1 MATTL
6 TKGELFAP
14 ETVADLFCKVAGKSS
29 LAKLAGTMP
38 IPFNGSEI
46 FTFSM
51 DDEVNIVA
59 ENTKKSAGAISV
71 EPIKVLP
78 IKIEYGARI
87 TDEFMY
93 ASEEK
98 QLDILKAFND
108 GYAKKVA
115 RALDIMAMHGVNPRS
130 KEASSLIGTNSFDTN
145 TEVTTVTYDSTKIED
160 NIETA
165 IAAINEA
172 YDTTGMAMSK
182 DFSSTLASLKVNG
195 VKQYPEL
202 AWGANPGNVNGLPVD
217 VNSTVSFN
225 SSKDKAIV
233 GDFANAFKWGYA
245 KEVPLEVI
253 QYGDPD
259 QSGKDLKA
267 YNQVYLRCET
277 YIGWGILDPSAF
289 SRIAEATTTS
299 DDKS

>member
-1 MATTL
+1 MADVL
-6 TKGELFAP
+6 KKGELFAP
-14 ETVADLFCKVAGKSS
+14 ETVTDLFNKVAGKSS

-59 ENTKKSAGAISV
+59 ENGVKPAGSIALA
-71 EPIKVLP
+71 PIKVVP
-78 IKIEYGARI
+78 IKVEYGARV

-93 ASEEK
+93 ATEEK
-98 QLDILKAFND
+98 QLDILKAFNE

-115 RALDIMAMHGVNPRS
+115 RAIDIMAMHGLNPRT
-130 KEASSLIGTNSFDTN
+130 KEKSALIGTNSFDTN
-145 TEVTTVTYDSTKIED
+145 ESITKITYDEALIED

-165 IAAINEA
+165 IAAVSEA
-172 YDTTGMAMSK
+172 YDVTGMAMSK
-182 DFSSTLASLKVNG
+182 TFSSSLAKLKVNG

-202 AWGANPGNVNGLPVD
+202 AWGANPGSVNGLAVD

-225 SSKDKAIV
+225 GNKDKAIV
-233 GDFANAFKWGYA
+233 GDFTNAFKWGYA
-245 KEVPLEVI
+245 KEIPLEI
-253 QYGDPD
+253 IPYGDPD

-267 YNQVYLRCET
+267 NGQIYLRCET
-277 YIGWGILDPSAF
+277 YIGWGILDPTAF
-289 SRIAEATTTS
+289 SRIEAAE
-299 DDKS
+299 

>member
-1 MATTL
+1 MGL

-14 ETVADLFCKVAGKSS
+14 ETVKDLFSKVAGKSS

-38 IPFNGSEI
+38 VSFNGNEI
-46 FTFSM
+46 FTFAM
-51 DDEVNIVA
+51 DDEANIVA
-59 ENTKKSAGAISV
+59 EGTQKTEGSVKV
-71 EPIKVLP
+71 EPVKVVP
-78 IKIEYGARI
+78 IKIEYGARV

-98 QLDILKAFND
+98 QLEILKAFNE

-130 KEASSLIGTNSFDTN
+130 GETSALINTNSFDTN
-145 TEVTTVTYDSTKIED
+145 DKVTSVTYSDVDIED
-160 NIETA
+160 NIENA

-172 YDTTGMAMSK
+172 YDVTGMAMAK
-182 DFSSTLASLKVNG
+182 TFSSTLATLTVNG

-202 AWGANPGNVNGLPVD
+202 AWGANPGVVKGLPVD
-217 VNSTVSFN
+217 VNSTVSFKE
-225 SSKDKAIV
+225 SKDQAII

-245 KEVPLEVI
+245 KEIPLEVI

-267 YNQVYLRCET
+267 HNQVYLRCET
-277 YIGWGILDPSAF
+277 YLGWAILDPTAF
-289 SRIAEATTTS
+289 ARIASE
-299 DDKS
+299 

>member
-1 MATTL
+1 MAEL

-14 ETVADLFCKVAGKSS
+14 ETVADLFSKVAGKSS

-38 IPFNGSEI
+38 IPFNGAEI

-59 ENTKKSAGAISV
+59 ENTVKSAGSISV
-71 EPIKVLP
+71 APIKVVP
-78 IKIEYGARI
+78 IKIEYGARV

-115 RALDIMAMHGVNPRS
+115 RALDIMAIHGVNPRS
-130 KEASSLIGTNSFDTN
+130 KEASALIGTNSFDTN
-145 TEVTTVTYDSTKIED
+145 TGVATVTYDVTQIEE
-160 NIETA
+160 NIEAA

-182 DFSSTLASLKVNG
+182 DFSSTLASLTVNG

-202 AWGANPGNVNGLPVD
+202 AWGANPGVVNGLPVD

-225 SSKDKAIV
+225 ASKDKAIV

-245 KEVPLEVI
+245 KEIPLEVI

-289 SRIAEATTTS
+289 ARIAAS
-299 DDKS
+299 V

>member
-1 MATTL
+1 MAEL

-14 ETVADLFCKVAGKSS
+14 ETVADLFSKVAGKSS

-38 IPFNGSEI
+38 IPFNGAEI

-59 ENTKKSAGAISV
+59 ENTVKSAGSV
-71 EPIKVLP
+71 SVAPIKVVP
-78 IKIEYGARI
+78 IKIEYGARV

-115 RALDIMAMHGVNPRS
+115 RALDIMAIHGVNPRS
-130 KEASSLIGTNSFDTN
+130 KEASALIGTNSFDTN
-145 TEVTTVTYDSTKIED
+145 TGVATVTYDVTQIEE
-160 NIETA
+160 NIDTA

-182 DFSSTLASLKVNG
+182 DFSSTLASLTVNG

-202 AWGANPGNVNGLPVD
+202 AWGANPGVVNGLPVD

-225 SSKDKAIV
+225 ASKDKAIV

-245 KEVPLEVI
+245 KEIPLEVI

-289 SRIAEATTTS
+289 ARIAAS
-299 DDKS
+299 GS

>member
-1 MATTL
+1 MADVL
-6 TKGELFAP
+6 KKGELFAP
-14 ETVADLFCKVAGKSS
+14 ETVTDLFNKVAGKSS

-59 ENTKKSAGAISV
+59 ENGVKPAGSIALA
-71 EPIKVLP
+71 PIKVVP
-78 IKIEYGARI
+78 IKVEYGARV

-93 ASEEK
+93 ATEEK
-98 QLDILKAFND
+98 QLDILKAFNE

-115 RALDIMAMHGVNPRS
+115 RAIDIMAMHGLNPRT
-130 KEASSLIGTNSFDTN
+130 KEKSALIGTNSFDTN
-145 TEVTTVTYDSTKIED
+145 ESITKITYDEALIED

-165 IAAINEA
+165 IAAVNEA
-172 YDTTGMAMSK
+172 YDVTGMAMSK
-182 DFSSTLASLKVNG
+182 TFSSSLAKLKVNG

-202 AWGANPGNVNGLPVD
+202 AWGANPGSVNGLSVD

-225 SSKDKAIV
+225 NSKDKAIV

-245 KEVPLEVI
+245 KEIPLEI
-253 QYGDPD
+253 IPYGDPD

-267 YNQVYLRCET
+267 NGQIYLRCET
-277 YIGWGILDPSAF
+277 YIGWGILDPAAF
-289 SRIAEATTTS
+289 SRIEAAE
-299 DDKS
+299 

>member
-14 ETVADLFCKVAGKSS
+14 ETVSDLFNKVAGKSS

-38 IPFNGSEI
+38 IPFNGADI

-59 ENTKKSAGAISV
+59 ENSVKSAGAISV
-71 EPIKVLP
+71 APIKVAP
-78 IKIEYGARI
+78 IKIEYGARV

-115 RALDIMAMHGVNPRS
+115 RALDIMAMHGLNPRT
-130 KEASSLIGTNSFDTN
+130 KETAALIGTNSFDTN
-145 TEVTTVTYDSTKIED
+145 TGVTKVTYDAAKIEE
-160 NIETA
+160 NIESA
-165 IAAINEA
+165 IATINEA
-172 YDTTGMAMSK
+172 YDVTGMAMSK

-225 SSKDKAIV
+225 NSKDKAVI

-245 KEVPLEVI
+245 KEIPLEII

-277 YIGWGILDPSAF
+277 YIGWGIIDASAF
-289 SRIAEATTTS
+289 ARIEAAE
-299 DDKS
+299 